1 VTEPADPARTR
12 FMVIT
17 LLRVSGIVLM
27 LLGMGIMATGM
38 IEPRD
43 IVGGAIFLAGALDA
57 LIMPRFLIRRWR
69 TPPVS

>member
-1 VTEPADPARTR
+1 MTEPADPARTR